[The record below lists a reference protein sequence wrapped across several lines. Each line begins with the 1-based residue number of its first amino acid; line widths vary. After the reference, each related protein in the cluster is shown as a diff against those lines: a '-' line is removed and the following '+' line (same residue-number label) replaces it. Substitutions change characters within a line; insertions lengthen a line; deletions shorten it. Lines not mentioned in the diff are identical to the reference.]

1 MFFIVVGGDICSK
14 LENLVAELLLTTD
27 GGLGLGGIILG
38 LGVGLFLGL
47 FLSLG
52 VKVYD
57 S

>member
-1 MFFIVVGGDICSK
+1 MCSK
-14 LENLVAELLLTTD
+14 LVNVVVDLLLTTD

-52 VKVYD
+52 GKVYD